1 MKSRTSDW
9 FETKIRYDKTQE
21 DGGQKPVTEQYVV
34 DALSF
39 TEAEK
44 ALIEEMQTYISGD
57 YKITGIKPAP
67 YHEIFFS
74 DLNADDKWYKA
85 KLQFITIDEKTQ
97 KEKRSNVNYLVQ
109 AGSLS
114 KAVKYVEEVMGG
126 TMIDYVISAINETP
140 IMDVFVHDLDP
151 NKKKNAEEDKPEYER
166 ENASADDNKAKE
178 EG

>member
-114 KAVKYVEEVMGG
+114 KAVKYV
-126 TMIDYVISAINETP
+126 ISAINETP
-140 IMDVFVHDLDP
+140 TMDVFVHDLDP
-151 NKKKNAEEDKPEYER
+151 DKKKNAEEDKPEYER

-178 EG
+178 E

>member
-1 MKSRTSDW
+1 MRQNTLRQDTRGRW
-9 FETKIRYDKTQE
+9 T
-21 DGGQKPVTEQYVV
+21 KPVTEQYVV

-109 AGSLS
+109 AGSLPT
-114 KAVKYVEEVMGG
+114 AVKYIEEVMGG

-140 IMDVFVHDLDP
+140 TMDVFVHDLDP
-151 NKKKNAEEDKPEYER
+151 NKKRKKKTINQ
-166 ENASADDNKAKE
+166 NTKE
-178 EG
+178 KTHRQTTTR